1 MDVLLNPEQ
10 LMSVALVSTSM
21 QFTVSILTTFLMVP
35 HEHASYFESVGA
47 DSVFKALA
55 DKIKAPNDAGSRT
68 TYSQMF
74 CSAAKHIKVIST
86 SEDLISKFAAML
98 KS

>member
-1 MDVLLNPEQ
+1 MNTQVILR
-10 LMSVALVSTSM
+10 ALA
-21 QFTVSILTTFLMVP
+21 
-35 HEHASYFESVGA
+35 H
-47 DSVFKALA
+47 VFKALA

-98 KS
+98 KSWSSNRPRIGRRCVAYCT